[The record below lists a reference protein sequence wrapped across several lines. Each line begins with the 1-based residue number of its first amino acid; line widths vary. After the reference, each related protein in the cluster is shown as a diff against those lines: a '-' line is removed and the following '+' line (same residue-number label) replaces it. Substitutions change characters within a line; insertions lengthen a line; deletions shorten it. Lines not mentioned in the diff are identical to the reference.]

1 MGLVE
6 SILGIFCGLLAGL
19 MFTIG
24 AVLQKKGV
32 QDLPAIQMA
41 NVKSM
46 TPMLKNRTWLLGIV
60 IGSVGGAPYILSQLW
75 IGIGYTQLLIADGLI
90 LLAYM
95 ASRMLKEPLGKI
107 EYLGFSLIFLGIIFL
122 GLAQLQPT
130 KVTLSDPTFI
140 VNVLIFYTPFW
151 IAILAGL
158 IFYKLSDFGA
168 GKILAALS
176 GIIFGCGAGFS
187 QIGSLGL
194 KEGNW
199 FILLFG
205 FLILIIGTVLGTL
218 VANVAYQK
226 EKAVIVIP
234 VQSAGNYLIPVIA
247 GLLLFRQVFFSFE
260 SGFWFWPSIIFIMAG
275 VFLLS
280 RIQAKMEQKS
290 ANTES
295 SSGTPTTATSPNDN
309 IQ

>member
-1 MGLVE
+1 MGLLE
-6 SILGIFCGLLAGL
+6 TILGIVCGLVAGL
-19 MFTIG
+19 MFTVG

-41 NVKSM
+41 NVKSI
-46 TPMLKNRTWLLGIV
+46 TPMLKNRTWLLGMV
-60 IGSVGGAPYILSQLW
+60 IGTAGGIPYILSQLW

-107 EYLGFSLIFLGIIFL
+107 EYSGFSLIFVGIIFL
-122 GLAQLQPT
+122 GLAQLQPP
-130 KVTLSDPTFI
+130 KVSLSDPNFI
-140 VNVLIFYTPFW
+140 INVLIFYAPFW
-151 IAILAGL
+151 IAIFAGI

-187 QIGSLGL
+187 QIGTLGL
-194 KEGNW
+194 NEGNW
-199 FILLFG
+199 LILLFG
-205 FLILIIGTVLGTL
+205 YLILIIGTVFGTL

-247 GLLLFRQVFFSFE
+247 GLRLFQQVFFSFE
-260 SGFWFWPSIIFIMAG
+260 SGLWFWPSVICIMSG

-290 ANTES
+290 ES
-295 SSGTPTTATSPNDN
+295 PAKNSH
-309 IQ
+309 

>member
-6 SILGIFCGLLAGL
+6 TILGILCGLLAGL
-19 MFTIG
+19 MFTVG

-46 TPMLKNRTWLLGIV
+46 TPMLKNRTWLLGVV
-60 IGSVGGAPYILSQLW
+60 IGTIGGLPYILSQLW
-75 IGIGYTQLLIADGLI
+75 IGIGFTQLLIADGLI

-95 ASRMLKEPLGKI
+95 ASRMLKEPLGI
-107 EYLGFSLIFLGIIFL
+107 MEYSGFSLIFVGIIFL
-122 GLAQLQPT
+122 GLAQLQPP
-130 KVTLSDPTFI
+130 KVTLSDPNFI
-140 VNVLIFYTPFW
+140 VSVLIFYAPFW

-158 IFYKLSDFGA
+158 IFYKLSNFGA

-187 QIGSLGL
+187 QIGTLGL
-194 KEGNW
+194 NEGNW

-205 FLILIIGTVLGTL
+205 FIILIIGTVLGTL
-218 VANVAYQK
+218 VANVAFQK

-234 VQSAGNYLIPVIA
+234 FQSAGNYLIPVVA
-247 GLLLFRQVFFSFE
+247 GLVLFQQVFYSAE
-260 SGFWFWPSIIFIMAG
+260 TGIWFWPSIVLIMCG

-280 RIQAKMEQKS
+280 RIQAKMEQK
-290 ANTES
+290 TEVTQS
-295 SSGTPTTATSPNDN
+295 SSNTAETASSD
-309 IQ
+309 